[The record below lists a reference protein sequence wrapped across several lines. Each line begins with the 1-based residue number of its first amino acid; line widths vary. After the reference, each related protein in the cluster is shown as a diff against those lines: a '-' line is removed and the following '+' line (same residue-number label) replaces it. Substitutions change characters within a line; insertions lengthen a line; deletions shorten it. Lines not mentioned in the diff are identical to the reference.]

1 MDAIARA
8 RADRERREREAAER
22 AAREKAE
29 RRERRRRKEAAAAE
43 ALAMAQAQAQ
53 AQAQAHAA
61 ALAASSNGVGS
72 GRSNGSVRRPPEV
85 GGFGGGL
92 GAVPPGMEAV
102 MPGPPPPPGVRFG
115 ANKYTGFGN
124 PALEGVSAGA
134 PSGGLRG
141 YGEGGLGGGF
151 AGIGGTHDWKSQV
164 DSFMSTTKS
173 QTEGMMSQAKGWLS
187 GALKSMAD
195 KLDGNSAG
203 GVPAAQ
209 KPQTGFHA
217 YHAETPEEAARR
229 RWDAAQTN
237 LFAAGGGR
245 AGPGGE
251 RAGKTAA
258 GSAEGFYDD
267 VDSDDASSDGNR
279 TDGDSDEFPM
289 AKRSNAGAR
298 GGAFVPGMAGHAQ
311 GRASDRA
318 DVFANSIKGLASD
331 FGGQANISSFYSDDE
346 DE

>member
-1 MDAIARA
+1 M
-8 RADRERREREAAER
+8 
-22 AAREKAE
+22 
-29 RRERRRRKEAAAAE
+29 
-43 ALAMAQAQAQ
+43 AQAQ

-92 GAVPPGMEAV
+92 GTVPPGMEAV

-134 PSGGLRG
+134 PSGGLGG
-141 YGEGGLGGGF
+141 YGERGLGGGF

-203 GVPAAQ
+203 GVQAAAQ

-237 LFAAGGGR
+237 LFAGGGGR